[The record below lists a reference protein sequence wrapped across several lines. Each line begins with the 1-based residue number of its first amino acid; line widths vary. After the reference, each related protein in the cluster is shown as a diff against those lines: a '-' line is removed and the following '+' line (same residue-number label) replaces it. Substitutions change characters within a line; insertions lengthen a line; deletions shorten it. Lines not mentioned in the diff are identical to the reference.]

1 MSDGVVREAGSLF
14 QEAGFSTIKS
24 YLYSLLWQGRH
35 DDLRTIYNH
44 FLIRPE
50 CSRAAMLIACYR
62 SLNLYVVGLYAA
74 FDREIAF
81 QLVQLAQA
89 LYAPQIL
96 DSDEQR
102 DVLILDLEEQWEW
115 LSQLDNAELFPA
127 SFQVLLDELCP
138 GIFDQMVKTSSV
150 SPASLT
156 PVCSP
161 LRLMVGL
168 QGVGHPE
175 RTHILSEIGD
185 QSTAEG
191 VVRLGLVDA
200 RSLGHIGNPLI
211 NEAYLAACL
220 L

>member
-1 MSDGVVREAGSLF
+1 MSEAVVREAGSLF

-24 YLYSLLWQGRH
+24 YLCSLLGQGRH
-35 DDLRTIYNH
+35 DDLRAVYNH

-62 SLNLYVVGLYAA
+62 SLNLFVVGLYAT

-102 DVLILDLEEQWEW
+102 EVLILDLEEKWEW
-115 LSQLDNAELFPA
+115 LSHLDNAELFPV

-138 GIFDQMVKTSSV
+138 GTFDQMLKTSSV
-150 SPASLT
+150 PPASLT
-156 PVCSP
+156 SSCSP

-175 RTHILSEIGD
+175 RMHILSRIYD

-191 VVRLGLVDA
+191 AVRLGLVDA
-200 RSLGHIGNPLI
+200 TSLGHIGNPLI
-211 NEAYLAACL
+211 NEAYLAGCL